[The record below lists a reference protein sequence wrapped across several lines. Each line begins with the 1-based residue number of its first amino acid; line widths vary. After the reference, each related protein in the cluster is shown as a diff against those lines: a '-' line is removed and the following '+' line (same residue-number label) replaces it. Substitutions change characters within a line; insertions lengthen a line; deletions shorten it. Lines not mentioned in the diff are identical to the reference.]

1 MFPPH
6 AGHGLINVCCSL
18 GNEWYQHS
26 SFILVFIITMQ
37 SSMNYNKTLKMIAKR
52 KELRLE
58 QVQEIRSIEQGGQGQ
73 QLMLPV
79 VVTVCL
85 APHEQCTGEYIDTT
99 HSFRLQCY
107 CECHLNK
114 MISNKVVG

>member
-1 MFPPH
+1 
-6 AGHGLINVCCSL
+6 
-18 GNEWYQHS
+18 
-26 SFILVFIITMQ
+26 
-37 SSMNYNKTLKMIAKR
+37 MIAKR

-58 QVQEIRSIEQGGQGQ
+58 QVLEIGSIEQGGQGQ

-99 HSFRLQCY
+99 HSFQLQCY
-107 CECHLNK
+107 CECHPNR
-114 MISNKVVG
+114 MTSDKVAGRMKK